1 MYVIYFHSIGNERDT
16 GFIRYLS
23 VSAQLFERFCEF
35 LSRQNYQTRYLDE
48 WYEFVSTH
56 QTKCKKQYV
65 LTLDDGYLDNWV
77 YAYPILKKYGLKGT
91 IFINPEFIDPSTSP
105 RPNLEDV
112 GFDPAKLRKEE
123 TVGFLNWAEIEA
135 MHRSGIIDIQSHS
148 MSHDFYFR
156 SDKIVDIYD
165 GQERMSWMAWMND
178 PVTKPF
184 YLSPDYDRQKSF
196 GMPVFEF
203 GRALALRKYIPDGN
217 IIRKG
222 KELFR
227 QGLGKQAI
235 ISELNSLKVDFP
247 GRYETDAEMEE
258 RYRYELF
265 ESKSILEKRLSKRV
279 DFLCWPGGGFN
290 ELSLRLS
297 GEAGYKA
304 STLGSVVSEDSI
316 DNSGGYKR
324 IPRFGLGSAVKLKNS
339 IYHVKDK
346 DYLIQTFKAQTGNF
360 PMKAFLKMRREFL
373 RFINNNF

>member
-23 VSAQLFERFCEF
+23 VSAQQFERFCEF
-35 LSRQNYQTRYLDE
+35 LSSQNYQTRYLDD
-48 WYEFVSTH
+48 WYEFVSMNRK
-56 QTKCKKQYV
+56 KCKKQYV

-112 GFDPAKLRKEE
+112 GFDAAKLRQEE

-165 GQERMSWMAWMND
+165 GQERMNWMAWMND

-184 YLSPDYDRQKSF
+184 YLSPDYDCQKSF
-196 GMPVFEF
+196 GNPVFEF
-203 GRALALRKYIPDGN
+203 GRALALRKYIPDDR

-227 QGLGKQAI
+227 QGVDKHSI

-265 ESKSILEKRLSKRV
+265 ESKSILEKRLGKQV

-290 ELSLRLS
+290 ELSVKLS
-297 GEAGYKA
+297 KEAGYKA
-304 STLGSVVSEDSI
+304 STLGSGLSEKFI
-316 DNSGGYKR
+316 DNNKDYKR
-324 IPRFGLGSAVKLKNS
+324 IPRFGLGSVIKINCGV
-339 IYHVKDK
+339 YHVRDK
-346 DYLIQTFKAQTGNF
+346 DYLIQLFKAQTGNL
-360 PMKAFLKMRREFL
+360 PLKALLKIKREL
-373 RFINNNF
+373 IRKIRSC